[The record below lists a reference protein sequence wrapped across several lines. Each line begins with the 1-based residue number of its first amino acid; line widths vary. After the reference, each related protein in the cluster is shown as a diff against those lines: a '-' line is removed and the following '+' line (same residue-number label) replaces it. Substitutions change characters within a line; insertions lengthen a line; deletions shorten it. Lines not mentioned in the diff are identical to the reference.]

1 MKWSDGCTRR
11 AKAGPLV
18 ALVLGTALAA
28 VVSTLP
34 GTAAPT
40 TSVAAAAP
48 APRGAPVQSAPGQEA
63 TSEPTPDDGRDL
75 PHPVLDEV
83 EVGDTP
89 DTRRTEANLE
99 SAMLTQA
106 EAAHELIVAEGA
118 RTEAALDVMSAVDRV
133 TEAEGALASAEE
145 ALAVEERVL
154 ARRAEVEANRLDDL
168 EEARDDLRSMAVAA
182 YTSHSLEDVA
192 VVGTFDEMSAGPRR
206 ESLRR
211 KVTDDRMRVVE
222 VRKAGWEEAVVAR
235 EAQDEVVDAAA
246 AARDDRRI
254 DLQTANAVRDGAT
267 EVLDAATQVVRD
279 RRDVHDRL
287 ALRTVEARYR
297 HREAKLTAPV
307 IGTDFT
313 LVGLHAYWSAS
324 AGAAC
329 PTPWWLLAGIGRV
342 ESHHGTA
349 QGSRVEADG
358 LTSTPI
364 RGIPLDGGPG
374 IAAIRD
380 TDGGLLD
387 GDTTWDRAV
396 GPMQFIPSTWARWG
410 TDGNGDDVA
419 DPHNLYDAAAS
430 AALYLCVTARGSLL
444 DEAAQ
449 RTGLLAYNRSVPY
462 GNLVLATG
470 GSYRDT
476 LDLPDLGTPDPDPAP
491 R

>member
-1 MKWSDGCTRR
+1 M
-11 AKAGPLV
+11 
-18 ALVLGTALAA
+18 LANLTGVIA
-28 VVSTLP
+28 PTSSEA
-34 GTAAPT
+34 TAARAT
-40 TSVAAAAP
+40 GG
-48 APRGAPVQSAPGQEA
+48 RPVQPTPDQSDPP
-63 TSEPTPDDGRDL
+63 EPVPDDGRNL

-83 EVGDTP
+83 AVGDTP
-89 DTRRTEANLE
+89 ETRRTEAALE
-99 SAMLTQA
+99 AAMLTQA
-106 EAAHELIVAEGA
+106 EAAHELILAEEA
-118 RTEAALDVMSAVDRV
+118 RTEAALSVMSAVERV
-133 TEAEGALASAEE
+133 TEAGGALAAAELI
-145 ALAVEERVL
+145 LAGEQQEL
-154 ARRAEVEANRLDDL
+154 DRRSEVEADRLDQL
-168 EEARDDLRSMAVAA
+168 EEAREDLRSMAVAA
-182 YTSHSLEDVA
+182 YTSHSLDDVE

-222 VRKAGWEEAVVAR
+222 ARKTTWEEAVAAR
-235 EAQDEVVDAAA
+235 EAQDEVVHAAT

-254 DLQTANAVRDGAT
+254 DLQTANTVRDEAT
-267 EVLDAATQVVRD
+267 SVLDAATAVVRG
-279 RRDVHDRL
+279 RRDAHDRL

-324 AGAAC
+324 AGAPC

-349 QGSRVEADG
+349 QGARVQADG

-396 GPMQFIPSTWARWG
+396 GPMQFIPGTWARWG
-410 TDGNGDDVA
+410 RDGNGDDVA

-430 AALYLCVTARGSLL
+430 AAVYLCVAARGSLL
-444 DEAAQ
+444 DEASQ
-449 RTGLLAYNRSVPY
+449 RAGLLAYNRSVPY

-476 LDLPDLGTPDPDPAP
+476 LALPDLGTPDPEPEFAP
-491 R
+491 DT